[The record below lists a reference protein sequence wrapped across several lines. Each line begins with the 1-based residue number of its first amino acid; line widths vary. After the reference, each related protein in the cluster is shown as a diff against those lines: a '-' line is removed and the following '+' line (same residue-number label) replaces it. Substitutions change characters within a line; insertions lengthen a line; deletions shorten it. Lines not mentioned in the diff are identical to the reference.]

1 MKHESGGFLL
11 ETIFTTLI
19 IIIQKLGYFGI
30 FASTALEYACFPIS
44 SELLLP
50 FIGFTVSKGE
60 MNLIYTILAS
70 TIGGVV
76 GCSFCYC
83 IGRFGGKF
91 IDRML
96 CPKFKGIRLGIE
108 HARGYFNRYGK
119 QSVLLARVIPLA
131 RTYISIPAGM
141 AKMNYTNFVLY
152 SALGAFIWNT
162 ILISLGYFLGDH
174 WDETA
179 FFMGQHKSILFFMT
193 VIVCIVVVYHI
204 FFKQKKRKIKKR
216 NNFS

>member
-1 MKHESGGFLL
+1 MKQESGGFLL
-11 ETIFTTLI
+11 QNIFNILM
-19 IIIQKLGYFGI
+19 IIIQKLGYLGI

-60 MNLIYTILAS
+60 MNLVYTILAS
-70 TIGGVV
+70 TLGGVA

-83 IGRFGGKF
+83 IGRFGGDF
-91 IDRML
+91 IDRTL
-96 CPKFKGIRLGIE
+96 CRKFKGIRLGIQ

-119 QSVLLARVIPLA
+119 QSVLIARIFPIV

-141 AKMNYTNFVLY
+141 AKMDYGGFVLY
-152 SALGAFIWNT
+152 SALGALVWNT
-162 ILISLGYFLGDH
+162 VLISVGYFLGDH
-174 WDETA
+174 WNETA
-179 FFMGQHKSILFFMT
+179 FFMGQHKGILFIM
-193 VIVCIVVVYHI
+193 VIVISSMIVYHT
-204 FFKQKKRKIKKR
+204 FFKRRKRKVKRR

>member
-1 MKHESGGFLL
+1 MEN
-11 ETIFTTLI
+11 IFTILM
-19 IIIQKLGYFGI
+19 IIIQKLGYLGI

-60 MNLIYTILAS
+60 MNLIYTIIIS
-70 TIGGVV
+70 TLGGVA

-91 IDRML
+91 IDRTL
-96 CPKFKGIRLGIE
+96 CRKFKGIRLGIQ
-108 HARGYFNRYGK
+108 HAKGYFNRYGK
-119 QSVLLARVIPLA
+119 QSVLIARVFPIA

-141 AKMNYTNFVLY
+141 AKMDYSSFVLY
-152 SALGAFIWNT
+152 SALGAFVWNT
-162 ILISLGYFLGDH
+162 VLISLGYFLGDH

-179 FFMGQHKSILFFMT
+179 FFMSQHKGILFFMIAAVSIL
-193 VIVCIVVVYHI
+193 VIYHT
-204 FFKQKKRKIKKR
+204 FFKKKRRKIKRR